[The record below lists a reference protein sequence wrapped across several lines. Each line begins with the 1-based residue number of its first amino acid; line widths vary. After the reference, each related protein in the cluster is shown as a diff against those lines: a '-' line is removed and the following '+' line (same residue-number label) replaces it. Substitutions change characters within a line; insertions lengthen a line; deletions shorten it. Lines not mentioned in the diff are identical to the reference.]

1 MSWFLCCSKC
11 VISLQ
16 SSSHHSCYLLHV
28 ESSFCFFPFHFTC
41 KAPLSSTMPLVH
53 LSHSPSYYLTWLRE
67 WERER
72 ESKRDNEVTTKENAL
87 ISFNQALL
95 LSRIVAGRQKNPTS
109 LIHSTH
115 LTSAYSLF
123 DLNLSQVFCYYCCS
137 CLLAFSTVDIDTK
150 KICVRHNKWL
160 FAFLQ
165 MWIGMMWWVS
175 EWVTLTIF
183 LGIP

>member
-72 ESKRDNEVTTKENAL
+72 ASKRDNEVTTKENAL

-95 LSRIVAGRQKNPTS
+95 LSRIVAGRQAKKPNVLNSFHSFDIGLFFVWLKFISSFLLLLLLLPACFLYCWYWHKKNLCAP
-109 LIHSTH
+109 
-115 LTSAYSLF
+115 
-123 DLNLSQVFCYYCCS
+123 
-137 CLLAFSTVDIDTK
+137 
-150 KICVRHNKWL
+150 
-160 FAFLQ
+160 
-165 MWIGMMWWVS
+165 
-175 EWVTLTIF
+175 
-183 LGIP
+183 